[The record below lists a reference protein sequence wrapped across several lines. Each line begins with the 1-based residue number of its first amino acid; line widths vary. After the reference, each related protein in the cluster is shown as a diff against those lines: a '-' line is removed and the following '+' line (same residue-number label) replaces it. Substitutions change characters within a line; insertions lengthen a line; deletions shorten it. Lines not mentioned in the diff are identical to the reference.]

1 MSLPIYVTIEKGGLL
16 SSTYWDS
23 SHGEFRSRDVS
34 GRLLGHLVTPCRLA
48 KDLTMGD
55 LFRLISNNLA
65 ALEPILGNWV
75 EEIIKESQAPIT
87 VKKSEATEASEND
100 TGYEDLPLER
110 LELHWQASVAWEQD
124 GHDEADGVPPPGSPV
139 TSHLDG
145 LTFPGFHGLSVEASE
160 DVKTGHGDVICH
172 KGDRITYSVSFTP
185 ANELAP
191 LPLVMDES
199 LAVYEDIFSPK
210 DKTAPERKEPLLEA
224 GSLRPTL
231 LQVLYGIIWE
241 MSWYGSPDR
250 RNETRD
256 ELDETM
262 AAVRF
267 ENGQLVGLEDV
278 DNEGIEDNDD
288 QD

>member
-16 SSTYWDS
+16 SSTYWDFT
-23 SHGEFRSRDVS
+23 HGEFRSRDVS
-34 GRLLGHLVTPCRLA
+34 DRLLGHLVTPCRLA

-75 EEIIKESQAPIT
+75 EEIIEESQAPIT
-87 VKKSEATEASEND
+87 VKKSEATKASEND

-110 LELHWQASVAWEQD
+110 LELHWQASVVWEQN
-124 GHDEADGVPPPGSPV
+124 GSDEADGVPPPGSPI
-139 TSHLDG
+139 TSHMGG
-145 LTFPGFHGLSVEASE
+145 LTFPGFHALSVKATE
-160 DVKTGHGDVICH
+160 DIKTSHGNVICL

-185 ANELAP
+185 ANELAS

-199 LAVYEDIFSPK
+199 LAIYEDIFSPK
-210 DKTAPERKEPLLEA
+210 NKNAPESKEPLLEA

-231 LQVLYGIIWE
+231 LQVLYGAIWE
-241 MSWYGSPDR
+241 LSWYGSPAS

-256 ELDETM
+256 ELDEIILD
-262 AAVRF
+262 VRSGD
-267 ENGQLVGLEDV
+267 GQLVGLEDV
-278 DNEGIEDNDD
+278 DNDD